1 MSASDFEF
9 PLTVTFV
16 QLCDGTTGYIP
27 GEELLSELEGP
38 YYILNQFDIDAD
50 DLITIL
56 VTIKRPLFSMHFS
69 DHQEN
74 GNIAEMRWKVTDRS
88 VKQYDFT
95 YDPLNRMTSANYGY
109 YAVSPVPPNAPP
121 GSQPIPSFVASEEY
135 SVITANYD
143 AVGNLTGIIRNG
155 MVPGVECLEPTEIDD
170 LTLKYD
176 GQTNHLLYSFDNAPI
191 GGRSHGFKPGGGG
204 NGSGLPPYSYDDNG
218 NLTHD
223 PHKSI
228 SISSYNFLNLP
239 EQIGNMQITYDATG
253 RKWEKKGEGN
263 VKTEYISGIEYRDN
277 NLEAIYLP
285 DGRIVYDHVGDEYR
299 TEYFRQDHLGN
310 NRLTFCDFNN
320 NGIIEI
326 SDDPNTPTNELE
338 ITQETHYYP
347 FGMEQNGNWYATV
360 APDNNYL
367 YNGKEL
373 NRDYDINLYDYGAR
387 WYDPAIGRWNAVDP
401 SAENYYGWSPYH
413 YAANNPARVVDLDG
427 RDWYIDKDNN
437 ISWFE
442 SGDETYTSDDG
453 VEYQNIGTELLTF
466 DGKNLTY
473 SWQEGNEEDGYTI
486 NSVSFKAISGRGDH
500 AKDNYWRITKE
511 FDYSDK
517 SQTNSFAGP
526 IPEGVYSVNKD
537 EVQYIGDQSL
547 LKQAVN
553 HFGRGGFPGGR
564 FSWGNNRWWINSEGD
579 TETYGRGGFT
589 IHGGKKYGSAG
600 CIDLCDNL
608 GSFTKKFMNNNLG
621 NSKVYLNVS
630 YDIEKLKTVVYPKQK

>member
-1 MSASDFEF
+1 MEDGTSRWIPKDALPLLTGSYVRGKRIHISNPLETLEARYENGTHANLNLLALYQELAGDLGVDIKDMEDESEEEECEEPSFDCTPEEQESQQESLAGIQNSICNMSADDFEF

-143 AVGNLTGIIRNG
+143 AVGNLTGIVRNG
-155 MVPGVECLEPTEIDD
+155 MVPGVECLEPTEIDN
-170 LTLKYD
+170 LTLKYN

-223 PHKSI
+223 PHKGI

-239 EQIGNMQITYDATG
+239 EQIGSMQITYDATG
-253 RKWEKKGEGN
+253 RKWEKMGEGN
-263 VKTEYISGIEYRDN
+263 VKTEYIYGIEYRDN
-277 NLEAIYLP
+277 NLEAIYTP

-326 SDDPNTPTNELE
+326 SDDPGTTINELE
-338 ITQETHYYP
+338 ITQ
-347 FGMEQNGNWYATV
+347 
-360 APDNNYL
+360 
-367 YNGKEL
+367 
-373 NRDYDINLYDYGAR
+373 
-387 WYDPAIGRWNAVDP
+387 
-401 SAENYYGWSPYH
+401 
-413 YAANNPARVVDLDG
+413 
-427 RDWYIDKDNN
+427 
-437 ISWFE
+437 
-442 SGDETYTSDDG
+442 G
-453 VEYQNIGTELLTF
+453 VLSRY
-466 DGKNLTY
+466 
-473 SWQEGNEEDGYTI
+473 
-486 NSVSFKAISGRGDH
+486 
-500 AKDNYWRITKE
+500 
-511 FDYSDK
+511 
-517 SQTNSFAGP
+517 
-526 IPEGVYSVNKD
+526 
-537 EVQYIGDQSL
+537 
-547 LKQAVN
+547 
-553 HFGRGGFPGGR
+553 
-564 FSWGNNRWWINSEGD
+564 
-579 TETYGRGGFT
+579 
-589 IHGGKKYGSAG
+589 
-600 CIDLCDNL
+600 C
-608 GSFTKKFMNNNLG
+608 GSFRQMSIGHLILIFQDFARSSIWNGTAW
-621 NSKVYLNVS
+621 
-630 YDIEKLKTVVYPKQK
+630 KLVCDSSSG